1 MWIAKRQDFQ
11 DIMTIFLKGKL
22 NGKLK
27 GGTTKIEQYV
37 SSDSNFGSLFE
48 SNLQKLLSYISFHLK
63 MN

>member
-1 MWIAKRQDFQ
+1 MWIAKRQDFY

-27 GGTTKIEQYV
+27 GGSTK
-37 SSDSNFGSLFE
+37 SNSTSADSNFGSLFE
-48 SNLQKLLSYISFHLK
+48 SNLQKLLTYISFHLK